1 MTINKMTKFKN
12 TLSLIFSNVGLS
24 VCIYFGIYKGITGV
38 MNILSFLIWFSFI
51 VLIFTFW
58 NDEVQI
64 TTYKKVK
71 SRLSFGIFEVLFDIL
86 CVAILVF
93 YGHFLLGSLLAVGL
107 ILQQYCINKGKELVE
122 SAD

>member
-12 TLSLIFSNVGLS
+12 SLGLIFSSVVFS
-24 VCIYFGIYKGITGV
+24 VCIYFGVYKGITGV

-64 TTYKKVK
+64 ANYKKVK

-86 CVAILVF
+86 SVSVLVF
-93 YGHFLLGSLLAVGL
+93 YGHFLLGSLLAVVL
-107 ILQQYCINKGKELVE
+107 ILQQYCINKGKKLVE